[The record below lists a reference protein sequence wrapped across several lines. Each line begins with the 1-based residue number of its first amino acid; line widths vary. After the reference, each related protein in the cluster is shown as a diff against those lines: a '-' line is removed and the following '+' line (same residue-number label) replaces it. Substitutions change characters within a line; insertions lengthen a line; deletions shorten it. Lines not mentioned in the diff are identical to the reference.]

1 MKKKL
6 LVTLGGLVLAAGCS
20 PAMIHTDG
28 PSKAAATP
36 AAEATTSAAATTYT
50 ISDACRTELAGLPD
64 GPAILSRYDSW
75 FGYWQA
81 VGNPADEVAN
91 TAHSFE
97 YEATQAGASSC
108 GTVSGS

>member
-1 MKKKL
+1 MKKL

-28 PSKAAATP
+28 PSKVPATP
-36 AAEATTSAAATTYT
+36 VSQQAKTADVATYT
-50 ISDACRTELAGLPD
+50 ISDACRAELSGLPE
-64 GPAILSRYDSW
+64 GPALLARYDSW

-81 VGNPADEVAN
+81 VGNPANEVAN

-97 YEATQAGASSC
+97 YEAVQAGATSC
-108 GTVSGS
+108 GSVSGS